1 MTQIE
6 NNPLLKEY
14 QTPFRTPPL
23 DQLKTEHYEPAY
35 DEAIR
40 QLHNEIDEITKN
52 EELPSFHNTIVALE
66 QYSGILLHKINDVF
80 FNVLNVEATDEM
92 MELSQRISPKLS
104 ECSNDIYLNE
114 KLFARVKAVYN
125 EKDRLN
131 LSDEDVRLLTET
143 YDSFKVQGAE
153 LNPVDKE
160 KYRRLTTDLNL
171 LTLKFEQNV
180 LQDKSR
186 FELFLT
192 HEEELSGLPERVC
205 EAAAILSESKGK
217 SGWLFDLSTPSY
229 TSFMRY
235 SDLRDLRKYMYC
247 QYMNIGNKGDEFDNK
262 DIIRQIVNIR
272 LDIARLIGYNNYAE
286 YALHHTMA
294 KTPENVYT
302 LLKQLLEAY
311 KPVAIDE
318 YHVLENFARE
328 LEKQDF
334 TLMPWDWNYY
344 SEKLKDRRFHVNDE
358 ITRPYFELENV
369 KKAVFGLATRLY
381 GIIFKQNKEIPTY
394 HPDVDT
400 YEIYDA
406 NGDFLAILYTDFH
419 PRRRKQSGAWMNSVK
434 PQFKGIKGY
443 NGRPQVIIVMNFTP
457 PTRNHPSLLSYDEVQ
472 TFLHEFGHALHGI
485 LSDGT
490 YAILTGTSVYHDF
503 VELPSQIMEN
513 WLREKEFLDQIA
525 VHYETGEKIPQE
537 LIQCLIDASNFNIGY
552 SCCRQLSFGLLD
564 MAWHTIN
571 APFDGDL
578 VQFERQAWANALIL
592 PEVEG
597 TLMSANF
604 GHIFSREY
612 AAGYYGYK
620 WAEVLEADA
629 FSVFKAAGIF
639 NKEVARTFREHIL
652 SKGGSED
659 PETLYKRF
667 RGQAPTID
675 ALLIKNGIK
684 K

>member
-1 MTQIE
+1 ME

-14 QTPFRTPPL
+14 QTPFRTPPF
-23 DQLKTEHYEPAY
+23 DQVKTEHFVPAY
-35 DEAIR
+35 NEAIR
-40 QLHNEIDEITKN
+40 QLHSEIEAIVKN
-52 EELPSFHNTIVALE
+52 EEPPSFRNTIVALE
-66 QYSGILLHKINDVF
+66 QYSGILLHKVNDVF
-80 FNVLNVEATDEM
+80 FNLLSVEATDEM
-92 MELSQRISPKLS
+92 MELSQHISPKLS

-114 KLFARVKAVYN
+114 ELFARVKAVYN
-125 EKDRLN
+125 ERGRLN
-131 LSDEDVRLLTET
+131 LSAEDARLLTET

-153 LNPVDKE
+153 LNPADKE

-171 LTLKFEQNV
+171 LTLKYEQNV
-180 LQDKSR
+180 LKDKNR
-186 FELFLT
+186 FELLLA
-192 HEEELSGLPERVC
+192 HEDELSGLPERVR
-205 EAAAILSESKGK
+205 EAAAILAESKGK
-217 SGWLFDLSTPSY
+217 TGWLFDLSTPSY
-229 TSFMRY
+229 TSFMSY
-235 SDLRDLRKYMYC
+235 SDRRNLRKYMYC
-247 QYMNIGNKGDEFDNK
+247 EYMSTGNKGDEFDNK
-262 DIIRQIVNIR
+262 DIIRRIVNIR
-272 LDIARLIGYNNYAE
+272 LDIARLIGYSNYAG
-286 YALHHTMA
+286 YVLHHTMA
-294 KTPENVYT
+294 KNPENVYA
-302 LLKQLLEAY
+302 LLNQLLEAY
-311 KPVAIDE
+311 KPIAVDE
-318 YHVLENFARE
+318 YHTLENFACE

-344 SEKLKDRRFHVNDE
+344 SEKLKNRLFHVDDE
-358 ITRPYFELENV
+358 MTRPYFELENV

-381 GIIFKQNKEIPTY
+381 GITFKQNREIPAC

-400 YEIYDA
+400 YEVYDG

-419 PRRRKQSGAWMNSVK
+419 PRRRKQSGAWMNSLK
-434 PQFKGIKGY
+434 PQFKGIAGD
-443 NGRPQVIIVMNFTP
+443 NGRPQVIIVMNFTSP
-457 PTRNHPSLLSYDEVQ
+457 SRNHPSLLSYDEVR

-490 YAILTGTSVYHDF
+490 YAILTGTNVYHDF

-513 WLREKEFLDQIA
+513 WLREKEFLDRIA

-537 LIQCLIDASNFNIGY
+537 LVQNMIDASNFNIGY
-552 SCCRQLSFGLLD
+552 SCCRQVSFGLLD

-571 APFDGDL
+571 TPFDGDL
-578 VQFERQAWANALIL
+578 IQFERQAWADALIL

-604 GHIFSREY
+604 QHIFSGEY

-629 FSVFKAAGIF
+629 FSAFRAAGIF
-639 NKEVARTFREHIL
+639 NRDVARSFREHIL

-659 PETLYKRF
+659 PEILYKRF

-675 ALLIKNGIK
+675 ALLIKNGVK